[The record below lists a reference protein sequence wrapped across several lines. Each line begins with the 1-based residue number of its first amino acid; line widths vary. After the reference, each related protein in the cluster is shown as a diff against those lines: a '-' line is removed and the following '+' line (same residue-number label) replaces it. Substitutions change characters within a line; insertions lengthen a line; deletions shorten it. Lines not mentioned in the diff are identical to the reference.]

1 MEVMLSSATA
11 SASASRWIPNIS
23 SIRASS
29 TSSFRG
35 ISSNNSQPQQ
45 KIPISRF
52 PILSSASSPNQGLAA
67 FSVPLAAS
75 LAILLWSSA
84 PVEAG
89 ILSGSSGLESLP
101 APQLPK
107 IDFLSRWNDNNQ
119 KRYSEL
125 DSKFKSSDVLK
136 ELLEKTKVNKEKN
149 KRLVQDKYCIR
160 GAEWGVGDCSTQGM
174 TDEERND
181 FISAL
186 KKRSEGD

>member
-84 PVEAG
+84 PGRV
-89 ILSGSSGLESLP
+89 S
-101 APQLPK
+101 QNW
-107 IDFLSRWNDNNQ
+107 DFMCLLNR
-119 KRYSEL
+119 EL
-125 DSKFKSSDVLK
+125 DSVKSQHLCLNLRTVCSWSWYSVGVFRIRVLASAA
-136 ELLEKTKVNKEKN
+136 VAQN
-149 KRLVQDKYCIR
+149 RLFI
-160 GAEWGVGDCSTQGM
+160 AMEWYL
-174 TDEERND
+174 
-181 FISAL
+181 ISPPASL
-186 KKRSEGD
+186 SYSFVPVILY